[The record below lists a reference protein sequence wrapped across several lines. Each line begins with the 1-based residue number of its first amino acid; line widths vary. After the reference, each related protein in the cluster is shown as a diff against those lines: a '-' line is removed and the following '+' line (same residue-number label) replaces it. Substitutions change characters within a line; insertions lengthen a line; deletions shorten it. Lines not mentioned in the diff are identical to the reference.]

1 MTVAAHHARQCTCA
15 RARGQ
20 QNVRPCSNHANRT
33 DSRYTANKRNGN
45 ICVITSRATRK
56 CTVMHRAAHRARAHF
71 QPGEHRS
78 LGVRLV
84 RIHARSIHP
93 RSFAMRAT
101 TFYLQLEA
109 ILRTNHSMMMHCA
122 ACDDVFAKCSFA
134 GTGRYQ
140 LSAYMFTL
148 SPSVCCAC
156 VRTRATFLYLGP
168 VHGPVRRTTIVC
180 NGETADCMSRRVART
195 SCREDAQ
202 NQIDN
207 FHAYHPTRVSRGVM
221 WCVVWCGC
229 AARAAMAAAS
239 TAAIQLI
246 IAIARTLVINAEMPF
261 CLRGLARSACARAL
275 EIS

>member
-109 ILRTNHSMMMHCA
+109 ILRTNHSMMMHCVRKMQFCGYRA
-122 ACDDVFAKCSFA
+122 LSAERVHVHVIAERMLRMRANACDFPVP
-134 GTGRYQ
+134 GTSTRTSAPHDNRVQRRNGRLYV
-140 LSAYMFTL
+140 
-148 SPSVCCAC
+148 SPSCSYK
-156 VRTRATFLYLGP
+156 LP
-168 VHGPVRRTTIVC
+168 RRC
-180 NGETADCMSRRVART
+180 SKSN
-195 SCREDAQ
+195 
-202 NQIDN
+202 
-207 FHAYHPTRVSRGVM
+207 
-221 WCVVWCGC
+221 
-229 AARAAMAAAS
+229 
-239 TAAIQLI
+239 
-246 IAIARTLVINAEMPF
+246 
-261 CLRGLARSACARAL
+261 
-275 EIS
+275 